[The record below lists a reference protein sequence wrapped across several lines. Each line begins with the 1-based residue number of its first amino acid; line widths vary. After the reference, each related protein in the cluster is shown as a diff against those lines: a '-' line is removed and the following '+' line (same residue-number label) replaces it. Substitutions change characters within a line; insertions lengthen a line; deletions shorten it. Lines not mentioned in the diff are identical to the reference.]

1 MKYLKLHIVFLT
13 LLVLFIGCDN
23 FLSTKPSGTLS
34 EDDITDADNVDGLVT
49 AAYAAVGNDD
59 MIGPKT
65 SMWGHGSVRSDN
77 AYKGGGGVS
86 DVIELNWFEQYNL
99 TRPDMSAF
107 IGRTWENGFNAISRA
122 NVALRALKQVD
133 EGEFPLKNT
142 RIAEMR
148 FLRGHMYFVL
158 KRIFKFIPYI
168 DETRTNEEIE
178 NEISNVEFT
187 NDELWDKIGEDFDF
201 AYNNL
206 PESQQQVGRPNR
218 YAAAAYLAKVRLYQ
232 AYEQDENHQVV
243 NINQDK
249 LQEVLTLTEEVM
261 NSMQYDL
268 HPDFALNFLPE
279 GENGV
284 ESIWAVQY
292 SINDGTSIGR
302 INMETGLNYP
312 LAPQYGCCGF
322 HVPSDNMVNAF
333 KTSNEGLPLFDT
345 YNNEDPSEINLDT
358 VPIDPRVDHTVGI
371 DGHPY
376 KYANEPDRLYSNN
389 WARVPGVYGVF
400 STMKEIQ
407 LSECECFK
415 KEGPFIGTSVNVDII
430 RYADV
435 LLWRAEA
442 LIETGQ
448 HAAARPLINQIRARA
463 ANSTDR
469 TQLAD
474 GSDPSNYNISQY
486 DGSNMN
492 WTQANAREAL
502 RWERRLEFAMEGKR
516 FFDLVRWGIAEET
529 LNQYLQVEKDRRSYL
544 QNADFTEGRDEYY
557 PIPQREIDFTEGL
570 YEQNPG
576 Y

>member
-1 MKYLKLHIVFLT
+1 MKYLKEQIAFLSI
-13 LLVLFIGCDN
+13 LVLFIGCDN

-34 EDDITDADNVDGLVT
+34 EDDITDADNIDGLVT

-59 MIGPKT
+59 MVGLKT

-99 TRPDMSAF
+99 TRPEMSAF
-107 IGRTWENGFNAISRA
+107 IGKTWENGFNAISRA
-122 NVALRALKQVD
+122 NVALRALNKVSEED
-133 EGEFPLKNT
+133 FPLKNT

-187 NDELWDKIGEDFDF
+187 NDELWDKIGGDFDF

-206 PESQQQVGRPNR
+206 PENQDQVGRPNR
-218 YAAAAYLAKVRLYQ
+218 YAAAAYLAKLRLYQ
-232 AYEQDENHQVV
+232 AYEQNEDHQVV

-249 LQEVLTLTEEVM
+249 LQEVLTLTQEVI
-261 NSMQYDL
+261 SSGQFDL

-279 GENGV
+279 GENGI
-284 ESIWAVQY
+284 ESVWAVQY

-322 HVPSDNMVNAF
+322 HVPSENMVNAF

-345 YNNEDPSEINLDT
+345 YNNEDPNNINLDS

-376 KYANEPDRLYSNN
+376 KYANESDRLYSNS
-389 WARVPGVYGVF
+389 WARNPGVYGVF
-400 STMKEIQ
+400 ASMKEIQ
-407 LSECECFK
+407 LAECECLK

-448 HAAARPLINQIRARA
+448 HNAARPLINQIRARA
-463 ANSTDR
+463 ANSTGR
-469 TQLAD
+469 TQLSD

-486 DGSNMN
+486 DGSNIS
-492 WTQANAREAL
+492 WTQENAREAL

-529 LNQYLQVEKDRRSYL
+529 LNNYLSVEKNRRSYL
-544 QNADFTEGRDEYY
+544 QNANFTDGRDEYY